1 MTGVVLDTNVLVS
14 AAWSKDGNCARI
26 LSLTAQEILLPYYS
40 QEIFEEYVSILK
52 RPKFS
57 FLSDDI
63 MLLAQLV
70 KDKGCCV
77 TVNRSTVS
85 FSDEDDR
92 KFYDTACFCNARLI
106 TGNKKH
112 YPRKVFIV
120 SPAEFLEGFGGGGL
134 S

>member
-1 MTGVVLDTNVLVS
+1 MTAVVLDTNVLVS

-26 LSLTAQEILLPYYS
+26 LSMVAQEILLPYYT
-40 QEIFEEYVSILK
+40 QEIFEEYARILK

-57 FLSDDI
+57 FLGEDI

-70 KDKGCCV
+70 KDNGCCV
-77 TVNRSTVS
+77 TVNQSTFP
-85 FSDEDDR
+85 FSDEEDR

-120 SPAEFLEGFGGGGL
+120 NPVEFLEGL
-134 S
+134 EKY